1 MSVRVCLPQ
10 LSMERLARMPE
21 VKDSIVED
29 NCDLTV
35 LSVKDRRVGI
45 VNIVRRQDET
55 TVAITAQTNT
65 RVPE

>member
-1 MSVRVCLPQ
+1 
-10 LSMERLARMPE
+10 MERLARMPE